1 MSIIASTA
9 NSICFAPTNSSP
21 AKHLFSFPK
30 AQRFGG
36 DIRVMNENVSY
47 DLPTTFSKRAPSL
60 GYGDRSSF
68 IPTSDTPAPTTY
80 PPKSDFD
87 HGHPHGRAF
96 TFGIAREAYSKV
108 YVKEN
113 PPSDKSIPGPGAYQ
127 IQPKIGN
134 EAQKFTIKGRTAN
147 HLVLTSARH
156 VPGPGAYDPKTT
168 LSPTGSY
175 MIAGIPNSKAPAFS
189 LPSLPRFRES
199 RLD

>member
-1 MSIIASTA
+1 MAS
-9 NSICFAPTNSSP
+9 
-21 AKHLFSFPK
+21 
-30 AQRFGG
+30 R
-36 DIRVMNENVSY
+36 NENVSY

-68 IPTSDTPAPTTY
+68 IPKSKLFFSKFYLGDTPAPTTY

-96 TFGIAREAYSKV
+96 TFGIAREAYLKV

-147 HLVLTSARH
+147 HRKPQIHNARSGAH
-156 VPGPGAYDPKTT
+156 ERQARARPGRLRPQDHPEPHRQLHDRGHPQLQGPRVQPALAAPLQGEQTRLETGAW
-168 LSPTGSY
+168 
-175 MIAGIPNSKAPAFS
+175 
-189 LPSLPRFRES
+189 
-199 RLD
+199 RLQPQGRHQ